1 MDVIKKLQ
9 IKFIITVVLILTV
22 IFSLILLGINQF
34 NIQKTESMNK
44 MFLHELISHDGIML
58 NKRQFSGI
66 EFAPKNNGNEKKSNS
81 DLFFDKNLFREPF
94 DYHLIRN
101 YFAVKISKTGEIIS
115 IVSDFP
121 LHYTDL
127 EIATLVNAV
136 FSSKNYDSTY
146 EGMRYMIA
154 EKSYGYL
161 AVFTETRAETN
172 MQSRLYNISFIIFGI
187 SLVVAVFIAWILS
200 IWAVKPVRQ
209 SFEKQ
214 RRFVGD
220 ASHELKTPLS
230 VISTNMDVLV
240 SEIGENKWT
249 EYIQHEIV
257 RMSNLVKDLLYL
269 AKSDDGVEILQKSE
283 FDLSRAVLSVA
294 LPFESRIFDAGKTLT
309 ISVQENVKMYG
320 ISQRIEQLVAIFL
333 DNAMKYSNENSEIKL
348 ELKTL
353 GNKKIIS
360 VYNTGEGIPPEKQKA
375 IFERFYRLDS
385 SRNRETGGFGL
396 GLSIAKNIVDLHKG
410 KIQLNS
416 EVGKF
421 TEFVVTL

>member
-34 NIQKTESMNK
+34 NIKKTESMNK

-58 NKRQFSGI
+58 NKRQFSGT

-154 EKSYGYL
+154 EKTYGYL

-172 MQSRLYNISFIIFGI
+172 MQSRL
-187 SLVVAVFIAWILS
+187 
-200 IWAVKPVRQ
+200 
-209 SFEKQ
+209 
-214 RRFVGD
+214 
-220 ASHELKTPLS
+220 
-230 VISTNMDVLV
+230 
-240 SEIGENKWT
+240 
-249 EYIQHEIV
+249 
-257 RMSNLVKDLLYL
+257 
-269 AKSDDGVEILQKSE
+269 
-283 FDLSRAVLSVA
+283 
-294 LPFESRIFDAGKTLT
+294 
-309 ISVQENVKMYG
+309 
-320 ISQRIEQLVAIFL
+320 
-333 DNAMKYSNENSEIKL
+333 
-348 ELKTL
+348 
-353 GNKKIIS
+353 
-360 VYNTGEGIPPEKQKA
+360 
-375 IFERFYRLDS
+375 
-385 SRNRETGGFGL
+385 
-396 GLSIAKNIVDLHKG
+396 
-410 KIQLNS
+410 
-416 EVGKF
+416 
-421 TEFVVTL
+421 